1 MKERRSFPRTLPVL
15 TNQLFIVQNNLFHQV
30 IKIPLTTILLSILCI
45 LLKFHSNPK
54 FSFIADTVLYSSQ
67 KTIQFHTSQ
76 HNKVIG
82 FAFQWLWIVPVIR
95 IWTKLLEWNLNEI
108 HTRQLILNGKLQTS
122 IRYTLYEVHLVLAFL
137 KTLSFYWFC
146 LLSKKSYLCWSGFVD
161 FLELWQKHFQESLS
175 VLMLCTPVCIFT
187 SGSSAL
193 LGHPHCGLSIWL
205 SLLAIFSTLFRV
217 YTHLFARD
225 NRQNTKILQV
235 HQWLLDAQSIN
246 TERPLSYQ
254 TFHLGPSSNYQ

>member
-1 MKERRSFPRTLPVL
+1 M
-15 TNQLFIVQNNLFHQV
+15 
-30 IKIPLTTILLSILCI
+30 
-45 LLKFHSNPK
+45 
-54 FSFIADTVLYSSQ
+54 
-67 KTIQFHTSQ
+67 
-76 HNKVIG
+76 
-82 FAFQWLWIVPVIR
+82 PVIR

-137 KTLSFYWFC
+137 KTLSFIDFVFYQEKLPVLKW
-146 LLSKKSYLCWSGFVD
+146 LCWLF
-161 FLELWQKHFQESLS
+161 WQKHFKESLS

-193 LGHPHCGLSIWL
+193 LGHPHYGLSLWL

-225 NRQNTKILQV
+225 NRQNTNIFQV
-235 HQWLLDAQSIN
+235 HHPPMV
-246 TERPLSYQ
+246 TRR
-254 TFHLGPSSNYQ
+254 TKH